1 MGEAQEQK
9 KPNHEEKKIEEKKKP
24 DKPEEAKTEENNSN
38 QAPPPPQ
45 EIILGVYMHCEG
57 CAKKIRRCLKGFMG
71 VENVQTDCKTHKV
84 IINGEK
90 ADPLKILERVQQ
102 MRHRQVDLLSPIPNP
117 RRPPAPVVEPPE
129 KKKDPT
135 ITEEPKVITVILKV
149 HMHCEVCAQEI
160 KRRIFKMKGVMKID
174 ADLKSSQVTFNGTF
188 DPPKLLEYIYKRTGK
203 HVVIVKQEE
212 VEKTKEEIKGDGGEK
227 AAPEKEVATEAAA
240 ALEKVVAVVTAE
252 EGGIEVEKGAEVKK
266 NEVYYHYNQPMNFQM
281 YPPTRLGMDMYVGQQ
296 SYGCYA
302 PQMFSDENPNACRVM

>member
-9 KPNHEEKKIEEKKKP
+9 KPNHEENKIEEKKKP
-24 DKPEEAKTEENNSN
+24 DEPEEAKTDENNSN
-38 QAPPPPQ
+38 QAPPLPQ

-90 ADPLKILERVQQ
+90 ADPLKVLERVQKKS
-102 MRHRQVDLLSPIPNP
+102 HSQVDLLSPIPI
-117 RRPPAPVVEPPE
+117 PPAPVVEPPE
-129 KKKDPT
+129 KKTEKKEP
-135 ITEEPKVITVILKV
+135 IIPEEPKVITVILKV
-149 HMHCEVCAQEI
+149 HMHCEACAQEI
-160 KRRIFKMKGVMKID
+160 KRRILKMKGVMKID
-174 ADLKSSQVTFNGTF
+174 TDLKSSQVIVNGTF

-212 VEKTKEEIKGDGGEK
+212 VEKAKEEIKGDGDKK
-227 AAPEKEVATEAAA
+227 AAPEETVAA
-240 ALEKVVAVVTAE
+240 
-252 EGGIEVEKGAEVKK
+252 EGGIEMEKVVEAKK

-281 YPPTRLGMDMYVGQQ
+281 YPPRLGMDMYVGQQ
-296 SYGCYA
+296 SYGRYA
-302 PQMFSDENPNACRVM
+302 PQIFSDENPNACRVM